1 MTNLKVINIFL
12 KAIDNHSH
20 LYIIENDS
28 HYQYEIYLIDL
39 KKIMKKFIYSAL
51 LLIGSLSVFAQSND
65 DVEEVEVKGKVLY
78 VDQVNSLKPPVPILD
93 VPQSVSV
100 ITDEEIKNQGFREI
114 ADIIRYSPGVNTS
127 QGEGH
132 RDAVVFRGVRST
144 ADFYQD
150 GVRDDVQYY
159 RSLYNVEQLE
169 ILRGPN
175 ALLFGRGGTGGL
187 INRVSKKAEIGEA
200 FGSFDFGADSFG
212 AADLALDA
220 NFATSDTT
228 AVRLNL
234 HTDQLAN
241 HRDFYEGE
249 RYGINPTVKIVAGD
263 TTVDLSYEYADHE
276 RFIDR
281 GIPTANNRPVESL
294 KDVVFG
300 VEGLNLQTLEA
311 SILRANVAHDYSD
324 SGKFNMSLT
333 SSDFKKMYKN
343 LYAAGYDAS
352 ANTVKLDGYLDPTER
367 QNLILNANVVNE
379 FSNGSTSGT
388 LLVGLEFVDTDN
400 KNYRYNTYFNNR
412 AGKDAGE
419 PTDQQIF
426 NITRPLNIAKTST
439 GLDSTVD
446 YTTDLKSSSESDITV
461 TSFYLQ
467 GDIDFSD
474 NWKMIIGG
482 RLDNFDIT
490 VTDVKKSQD
499 QSRKDDMFSPRLGV
513 IYKPADNMSLYVS
526 YSESFLP
533 RSGEQYKK
541 LDASGAALDPD
552 VFKNTEIGY
561 KYDINDALTFTAAIF
576 DSESTRAEKDN
587 DTGELNEVR
596 GLEVEGY
603 EVELSGDIDDQNN
616 LTFGYTSLDGVTSK
630 GTKQPRELP
639 NQMLSLWYSY
649 QANETFGFGL
659 GVTHQGES
667 FIKDTTNGSTGPAL
681 PDYTRVDFAMYI
693 NASDNDVVRV
703 HIENLT
709 DELYF
714 PHSHSTHQASV
725 GESLSARVSYSRR
738 F

>member
-1 MTNLKVINIFL
+1 
-12 KAIDNHSH
+12 
-20 LYIIENDS
+20 
-28 HYQYEIYLIDL
+28 
-39 KKIMKKFIYSAL
+39 MKKFIYTTLFL
-51 LLIGSLSVFAQSND
+51 LGSLSTFAQNSD

-78 VDQVNSLKPPVPILD
+78 VDQVNSLKPPLPILD

-114 ADIIRYSPGVNTS
+114 GDIIRYTPGVNTS

-150 GVRDDVQYY
+150 GIRDDVQYY

-200 FGSFDFGADSFG
+200 FGSFDVGADSFG
-212 AADLALDA
+212 AADIAVDA
-220 NFATSDTT
+220 NFATSENT

-234 HTDQLAN
+234 HTDSLAN

-249 RYGINPTVKIVAGD
+249 RYGINPTVKIQAGD

-281 GIPTANNRPVESL
+281 GIPTANNTPVESL

-311 SILRANVAHDYSD
+311 SILRANIAHDYSD
-324 SGKFNMSLT
+324 SGKFNMSVT

-343 LYAAGYDAS
+343 LYAAGYDGT

-379 FSNGSTSGT
+379 FNNGSTSGT
-388 LLVGLEFVDTDN
+388 VLVGLEFVDTDN
-400 KNYRYNTYFNNR
+400 KNYRYNTFFNNR
-412 AGKDAGE
+412 AGSDAGE

-426 NITRPLNIAKTST
+426 NITRPLDISVTST
-439 GLDSTVD
+439 GLASTVD

-461 TSFYLQ
+461 TSLYLQ

-499 QSRKDDMFSPRLGV
+499 QSRKDDMFSPRFGV

-552 VFKNTEIGY
+552 VFENTEIGY

-576 DSESTRAEKDN
+576 DSKSTRAEKDN
-587 DTGELNEVR
+587 ETGEMNEIR
-596 GLEVEGY
+596 GLEVEGV
-603 EVELSGDIDDQNN
+603 EIELSGDIDDKNN

-639 NQMLSLWYSY
+639 DQMLSLWYSY
-649 QANETFGFGL
+649 QANERIGFGL

-667 FIKDTTNGSTGPAL
+667 FIKDTSNGSTGPAL
-681 PDYTRVDFAMYI
+681 PDYTRVDFALYI
-693 NASDNDVVRV
+693 NASDKDVVRIHV
-703 HIENLT
+703 ENLT

-725 GESLSARVSYSRR
+725 GESLNARISYSRR

>member
-1 MTNLKVINIFL
+1 M
-12 KAIDNHSH
+12 
-20 LYIIENDS
+20 
-28 HYQYEIYLIDL
+28 
-39 KKIMKKFIYSAL
+39 KKIIYTTLFL
-51 LLIGSLSVFAQSND
+51 LGSLSVFAQNTD
-65 DVEEVEVKGKVLY
+65 DIEEVEVKGKVLY

-114 ADIIRYSPGVNTS
+114 GDIIRYSPGVNTS

-212 AADLALDA
+212 AADLAVDA

-263 TTVDLSYEYADHE
+263 TIVDLSYEYADHE

-324 SGKFNMSLT
+324 NGKFNMSFT

-367 QNLILNANVVNE
+367 QNMILNANVINE

-400 KNYRYNTYFNNR
+400 KNYRYNTFFNNR
-412 AGKDAGE
+412 AGSDAGE

-499 QSRKDDMFSPRLGV
+499 QSRKDDMFSPRFGV
-513 IYKPADNMSLYVS
+513 IYKPVENMSLYVS

-561 KYDINDALTFTAAIF
+561 KYDISDALIFSAAIF

-587 DTGELNEVR
+587 ETGELNEIR
-596 GLEVEGY
+596 GLEVEGV
-603 EVELSGDIDDQNN
+603 EIELSGDIDDQNN

-659 GVTHQGES
+659 GVTHQAES
-667 FIKDTTNGSTGPAL
+667 FIKDTSNGSTGPAL
-681 PDYTRVDFAMYI
+681 PDYTRVDFALYV